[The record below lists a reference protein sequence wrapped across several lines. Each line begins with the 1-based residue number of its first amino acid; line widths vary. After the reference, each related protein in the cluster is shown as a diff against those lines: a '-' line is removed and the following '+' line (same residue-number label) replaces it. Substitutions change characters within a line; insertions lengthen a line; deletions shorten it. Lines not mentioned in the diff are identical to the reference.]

1 MPIQLKT
8 TCKTFI
14 GMVGDKIIEGL
25 DKNMISDSICATI
38 HLCSDP
44 DCHLHPITTNKTFF
58 SKQNK
63 FLDKKKNITSTILNW
78 DWTPWD

>member
-1 MPIQLKT
+1 MPVELKM

-14 GMVGDKIIEGL
+14 DIVGDKIIEGL
-25 DKNMISDSICATI
+25 NKNMDSDSICATI
-38 HLCSDP
+38 YLCSDP

-63 FLDKKKNITSTILNW
+63 FLDKKNKITSTTFNW
-78 DWTPWD
+78 DWAP